1 MSTAAVRVRS
11 PGRLQGGTPCVD
23 WRLPLF
29 VALTLAVAGIG
40 PARADD
46 AGSPAGFPRVEST
59 LLGHP
64 QQALDRLAALAQA
77 DGNAS
82 PVERRYR
89 AGLTAQALLQAGRV
103 AEARELAAQ
112 QAAEARDRNDPLQ
125 AAEAMLVDSAVQ
137 WRTGDATKA
146 NDLAEAAQAALRDS
160 GDLFLEHWAALAAA
174 TAARARG
181 QFEQALD
188 NLHAALAAADRAQD
202 PNRRAAARYQLSVL
216 MLALKDAPRAQ
227 DEAREAFRQATLARN
242 PYMMAKAKMAESA
255 AMEALDRPIDE
266 IATLEEALAIAR
278 TTGSATAESLAL
290 VNLADIY
297 LRRRDFRAAFDV
309 ARAALDVARAYDDFS
324 LIATAKAN
332 MGFALLAQGKVD
344 AGKRLADEAV
354 ADYERAGATAEI
366 AGLLGEFAHYVEGV
380 GDYKTALVLFHRER
394 KLNDEIATAAHDRA
408 VLELQGR
415 YEAQRRR
422 VEIDRLNHENTL
434 KSAELQQRQVT
445 ERLLW
450 LLAMAFAAMFC
461 VVVALYRK
469 LRVTNRLLAERN
481 RDLQSLNGTDPL
493 TLLHNRRHFQD
504 FIAAEPVAGDRR
516 RQGLAADVQGV
527 LLIDLDHFKTINDRY
542 GHAAGDAVLV
552 AMSARLRETLRE
564 EDMIVRWGGE
574 EFLVFIPAVTIGR
587 LEDVALRIMDTISA
601 APVMHDGIAIRA
613 TASIGYAPMPLPPY
627 DLKLSWERALALVDK
642 ALYMAKVHGR
652 NRACGIA
659 AFMRGD
665 PDSIAAALQDLE
677 AAARDGIVEMRVLIN
692 GPRPVT
698 VAATASPDLDLAA

>member
-1 MSTAAVRVRS
+1 MSSAGVGGGSTVRART
-11 PGRLQGGTPCVD
+11 GTPHAP
-23 WRLPLF
+23 WWLPLA
-29 VALTLAVAGIG
+29 VALTLAMAGAG
-40 PARADD
+40 RTHAESGTAPPAAP
-46 AGSPAGFPRVEST
+46 SIEST

-64 QQALDRLAALAQA
+64 QDALERLAALTQDDAKA
-77 DGNAS
+77 EPA
-82 PVERRYR
+82 ERRYR
-89 AGLTAQALLQAGRV
+89 AGLKAQALLQAGRV

-112 QAAEARDRNDPLQ
+112 QAAEARERADPLQ
-125 AAEAMLVDSAVQ
+125 AAEAKLIESAVQ
-137 WRTGDATKA
+137 WRTGDAAKS
-146 NDLAEAAQAALRDS
+146 NDLALEAQEALRNS

-174 TAARARG
+174 TASRARG
-181 QFEQALD
+181 QFEGALD
-188 NLHAALAAADRAQD
+188 NLHAAVAVADRAQD

-216 MLALKDAPRAQ
+216 MLALKDAARAQ
-227 DEAREAFRQATLARN
+227 EEAREAFRQATLARN

-255 AMEALDRPIDE
+255 ALEALDRPVDE
-266 IATLEEALAIAR
+266 ITALEDALAIAR

-297 LRRRDFRAAFDV
+297 LRRRDFRSAFEL
-309 ARAALDVARAYDDFS
+309 ARAALDAARVYDDLS
-324 LIATAKAN
+324 LMATAKAN
-332 MGFALLAQGKVD
+332 MGFALLAQGKVE

-366 AGLLGEFAHYVEGV
+366 AGLLGEYAHYVEGV
-380 GDYKTALVLFHRER
+380 GDYKAALALFHRER

-415 YEAQRRR
+415 YETERRR

-434 KSAELQQRQVT
+434 KSAELQQRQGT
-445 ERLLW
+445 ERMLW
-450 LLAMAFAAMFC
+450 VLALAFAAMFC
-461 VVVALYRK
+461 IVVALYRK
-469 LRVTNRLLAERN
+469 LRVTNRLLGERN

-493 TLLHNRRHFQD
+493 TSLYNRRHFQD
-504 FIAAEPVAGDRR
+504 FIAAEPIAGDRR

-542 GHAAGDAVLV
+542 GHAAGDAVLI

-601 APVMHDGIAIRA
+601 APVLHDGVAIRA
-613 TASIGYAPMPLPPY
+613 TASIGYAPMPLPPH

-652 NRACGIA
+652 NRAYGIA
-659 AFMRGD
+659 AFLRTD
-665 PDSIAAALQDLE
+665 PDAIAAALQDLE
-677 AAARDGIVEMRVLIN
+677 SAARDGIVEMRVLIN

-698 VAATASPDLDLAA
+698 LAAPAPSGLDLAA